1 MISTALTELLGIKH
15 PLLAAPM
22 AGVAGG
28 ALAAAVSGAGGFGL
42 IGGGYGDRDWL
53 TEQIGALDC
62 TRLGIGFITWRLAED
77 PGLLD
82 VALTARPRAILL
94 SFGDVQPFAAKIVAS
109 DALFM
114 AQVQTLAAACAA
126 RDAGADV
133 IVAQGTEAGGHG
145 GARATLPLVPAIVD
159 AVAPLPVVAAGGIA
173 DGRGLAAALMLGA
186 SGAMMGTRFYC
197 SAESL
202 APAVA
207 KSRAVAGGG
216 DHTTRTSVFDVLRRY
231 DWPAPYNLRT
241 LANAMTARFSS
252 RLDELRADEAAQVA
266 KFNAAVADGNY
277 DVAAVIAGE
286 ALDLVGDVPTA
297 AEIVARTIRDA
308 TASLANPT
316 HFTVQ
321 TQCAVPR

>member
-1 MISTALTELLGIKH
+1 MINTALTQLLGIEH

-42 IGGGYGDRDWL
+42 IGGGYGDRNWL
-53 TEQIGALDC
+53 AEQTRTIDC
-62 TRLGIGFITWRLAED
+62 SGLGIGFITWRLAED
-77 PGLLD
+77 PELLE
-82 VALTARPRAILL
+82 VALAARPRAILL
-94 SFGDVQPFAAKIVAS
+94 SFGDVAPFAAKISAS
-109 DALFM
+109 EALFI
-114 AQVQTLAAACAA
+114 AQVQTLDAACAA
-126 RDAGADV
+126 RDAGADI

-159 AVAPLPVVAAGGIA
+159 AVDPLPVVAAGGIA
-173 DGRGLAAALMLGA
+173 DGRGLAAALVLGA

-197 SAESL
+197 CAESL
-202 APAVA
+202 APAAA
-207 KSRAVAGGG
+207 KSRAVAGSG

-241 LANAMTARFSS
+241 LANAMTARFGS
-252 RLDELRADEAAQVA
+252 RLDELRADAAAQTA
-266 KFNAAVADGNY
+266 KFDAAVANGDY
-277 DVAAVIAGE
+277 DIAAVIAGE

-297 AEIVARTIRDA
+297 AEIVGRTIRDA
-308 TASLANPT
+308 TESLTNPT

-321 TQCAVPR
+321 T

>member
-1 MISTALTELLGIKH
+1 MINTALTELLGIEH

-28 ALAAAVSGAGGFGL
+28 ALAAAVSDAGGLGL
-42 IGGGYGDRDWL
+42 IGGGYGDRNWL
-53 TEQIGALDC
+53 AEQTRALDC
-62 TRLGIGFITWRLAED
+62 TRVGIGFITWRLNED
-77 PGLLD
+77 PALLD
-82 VALTARPRAILL
+82 VALAAKPRAILL
-94 SFGDVQPFAAKIVAS
+94 SFGDVAPFAAKIRAS
-109 DALFM
+109 ESLCI

-126 RDAGADV
+126 RDAGVDI

-145 GARATLPLVPAIVD
+145 GARATLPLVPATVD

-186 SGAMMGTRFYC
+186 SGVMMGTRFYC

-202 APAVA
+202 APEAA

-216 DHTTRTSVFDVLRRY
+216 DQTTRTAVFDVLRNY
-231 DWPAPYNLRT
+231 HWPASYNLRT
-241 LANAMTARFSS
+241 LANVMTARFGS

-266 KFNAAVADGNY
+266 TFNAAVANGNY
-277 DVAAVIAGE
+277 DIAAVIAGE
-286 ALDLVGDVPTA
+286 AVDLVDDVPTA
-297 AEIVARTIRDA
+297 AAIVRQTIRDA
-308 TASLANPT
+308 IACLKHPT

-321 TQCAVPR
+321 S

>member
-1 MISTALTELLGIKH
+1 MINTALTELLGIEH

-28 ALAAAVSGAGGFGL
+28 ALAAAVSDAGGFGL
-42 IGGGYGDRDWL
+42 IGGGYGDRNWL
-53 TEQIGALDC
+53 AEQTRALDC
-62 TRLGIGFITWRLAED
+62 TRLGIGFITWRLAEE
-77 PGLLD
+77 PALLD
-82 VALTARPRAILL
+82 VALAAKPRAILL
-94 SFGDVQPFAAKIVAS
+94 SFGDVAPFAAKIRAS
-109 DALFM
+109 AALFV

-145 GARATLPLVPAIVD
+145 GTRATLPLVPAIVD

-186 SGAMMGTRFYC
+186 SGVMMGTRFYC

-202 APAVA
+202 APDAA
-207 KSRAVAGGG
+207 KARAVAGSG

-241 LANAMTARFSS
+241 LANAMTSRFGT
-252 RLDELRADEAAQVA
+252 RLEELRADETAQMA
-266 KFNAAVADGNY
+266 KFNAAVANGDY
-277 DVAAVIAGE
+277 DIAAVIAGE
-286 ALDLVGDVPTA
+286 ALDLVGNVPTA
-297 AEIVARTIRDA
+297 GEIVTQTIRDA
-308 TASLANPT
+308 TACLTNPV

-321 TQCAVPR
+321 T